1 MDLSPCS
8 ESGFFL
14 SSLIIFISMR
24 RTRKSSPRKKDT
36 KDFYVLRVNIIN
48 KYFFLTILDS

>member
-36 KDFYVLRVNIIN
+36 KDFYVLRINIIN
-48 KYFFLTILDS
+48 IFFLTILDI